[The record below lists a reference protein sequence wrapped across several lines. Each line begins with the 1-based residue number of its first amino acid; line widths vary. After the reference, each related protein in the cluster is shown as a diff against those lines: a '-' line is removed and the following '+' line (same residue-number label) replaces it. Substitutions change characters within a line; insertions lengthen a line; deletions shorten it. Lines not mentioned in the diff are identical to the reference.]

1 MSTSPWLTVTGWAA
15 GICWGL
21 FAVVWLAGAIYN
33 AVRGPA
39 TQRRSGA
46 NLPYVLASVA
56 IVWVALRL
64 LPPSAWHWSTVEA
77 SWVRALGLV
86 ILIAATAFTL
96 WARGVLGVMWSSV
109 AVLKDEHALRT
120 TGPYGI
126 TRHPIYTGLLG
137 MLLGTALLSG
147 LGPWAALF
155 VLAALLFQWKIY
167 TEERLLAQIFP
178 GDYEKYRKQVPQ
190 LIPGLGAFKRRST

>member
-33 AVRGPA
+33 AFRGPA

-56 IVWVALRL
+56 IVWGALRL
-64 LPPSAWHWSTVEA
+64 LPPSAWRWSTVEA

-86 ILIAATAFTL
+86 ILVAATAFTL

-155 VLAALLFQWKIY
+155 VLATLLFQWKIY

-178 GDYEKYRKQVPQ
+178 GDYEKYRNQVPQ